1 MDEGVSW
8 ELSREG
14 NALSVIHAAL
24 GDRHVPLHYLIL
36 HFMMIFGE
44 SEFILR
50 FPSAIFGILM
60 IPLIYKTG
68 EYFFGKNEGLI
79 SAFLLSISLMH
90 LYYSQEARMYSQ
102 LAFFSLA
109 SLYFFYRAMMENRKG
124 LWAGFV
130 VSILLCF
137 YSHMYAIFVLG
148 ILALFYLLTQ
158 FQLSPSKNLRIEAK
172 DVKNARMFLLSLAAI
187 FLLLLPIIPHIYRVG
202 KTAGGIPWGIAPS
215 INFVPIILTQFSTW
229 NMATSCLF
237 IIFFLCGVVA
247 SLNVHKEQIALLGLW
262 FALPIAVSYIS
273 AGSMPFQVR
282 YIIFVL
288 PVYLILISKG
298 ITSVSK
304 ILYPTGKKPIPKGRR
319 KERRE
324 RKRKEKTA
332 SGQAM
337 LVVAILLLFSLASFH
352 PLQGYYATNQKT
364 DLRATATYI
373 ESHSHSGDVVA
384 PLPGYIARPLRY
396 YYDNSTD
403 GTILIEATPTTAS
416 DLTDF
421 IARYDRV
428 WFVLTADIYA
438 TGRGGEVINWLESNS
453 RLEKQ
458 YAGVYILL
466 SE

>member
-1 MDEGVSW
+1 
-8 ELSREG
+8 
-14 NALSVIHAAL
+14 
-24 GDRHVPLHYLIL
+24 
-36 HFMMIFGE
+36 
-44 SEFILR
+44 
-50 FPSAIFGILM
+50 
-60 IPLIYKTG
+60 
-68 EYFFGKNEGLI
+68 
-79 SAFLLSISLMH
+79 
-90 LYYSQEARMYSQ
+90 
-102 LAFFSLA
+102 
-109 SLYFFYRAMMENRKG
+109 
-124 LWAGFV
+124 
-130 VSILLCF
+130 
-137 YSHMYAIFVLG
+137 
-148 ILALFYLLTQ
+148 
-158 FQLSPSKNLRIEAK
+158 
-172 DVKNARMFLLSLAAI
+172 
-187 FLLLLPIIPHIYRVG
+187 
-202 KTAGGIPWGIAPS
+202 
-215 INFVPIILTQFSTW
+215 
-229 NMATSCLF
+229 
-237 IIFFLCGVVA
+237 
-247 SLNVHKEQIALLGLW
+247 KEQIGLLGLW

-298 ITSVSK
+298 ITSIPKV
-304 ILYPTGKKPIPKGRR
+304 IYPVDKKPIPKGRR

-332 SGQAM
+332 GSRAM
-337 LVVAILLLFSLASFH
+337 LVVAILLLFSLASFY

-438 TGRGGEVINWLESNS
+438 TGKGGEVINWLESNS
-453 RLEKQ
+453 KLEKQ